1 MLNNH
6 NATPRI
12 VINTNWIE
20 NQLEDPFRM
29 KHSYTLEVGPL
40 RSCLAPRLRAII
52 TGSVMA
58 MMLALGAV
66 SPHLAGTL
74 LTSKLLN
81 RENRYS
87 LQTFAGSHTVNP
99 ATIKLPAQI
108 SVLLLPDH
116 FSEPEWKEV
125 MFQVSQLASLKDRV
139 TSFRVHALLD
149 GTLRSWETFPKQI
162 LDELVK
168 LKPLNSSNNGSNRRN
183 QELKP
188 GSEVQ
193 VYQDLGIH
201 LPKPKVAWETL
212 LLFFPENDVKNA
224 DLKSF
229 CSAYLADKLSQE
241 KFRLVHWRTSAGVTS
256 LGSVGG
262 DLTKGPPVG
271 QNSGTESVFA
281 SVAKATCGA
290 EVTTMEELS
299 EVLSLFS
306 CSEVAI
312 PEVVLPKGSF
322 QYKARLIDSV
332 EGETVS
338 EFPAVAQ
345 ARNGPPV
352 SPKDYSRLLQT
363 LKRARHAAGQRDM
376 EALRSSIGEAL
387 NLNPLHPPT
396 LRFAARIYRQQEDWK
411 TALQLTIP
419 LATLVPRDASIFS
432 DIGDLYFN
440 LREWEK
446 SAKAYRS
453 VLEINPGH
461 SRVMAKLIGI
471 QEQQGNILQALREV
485 QSALS
490 RYPSEAR
497 LYFRQGSLLE
507 KIGRL
512 TESLGSYQKALKL
525 SPDLEEGYLS
535 IARIHL
541 SQDQHAKAHRI
552 LKQAVELI
560 PSQYKLHM
568 RYAKFC
574 EKQGFYQQAIAF
586 YRQACR
592 AEPNLASAHFR
603 IAKLQRTLDKT
614 KEALATLEE
623 GLKVNPRSL
632 QLHQLRCDLLTQSNQ
647 LPAMRKAVEHAA
659 VTFPGNSSVLAK
671 LAEVRDVF
679 GDRAAEGYELLAKAL
694 EQDKA
699 TVDQLEPVL
708 ERGLV
713 VALRD
718 GDRIRAARLARRL
731 VLLGRSE
738 IPDIEE
744 IPKNIVQTGMVV
756 VPGGIRGL
764 SQAAIM
770 HGDTHPDVFVSE
782 YVSTLVRRTYGD
794 SGESYLRT
802 IRHYFKTI
810 AELRAIAKSKS
821 RQFQILIDT
830 DNKASTKKAKEVLTL
845 LGWAIRQVDGRMKL
859 ELGTDE
865 MAALRQTYLQSLG
878 VDEMEMKS
886 KLEGGGSYLLT
897 IADQEVPV
905 PFDEKFWLR
914 RFFHKP
920 YPSGGLLEALLDNT
934 GAIRLFGGLLGMNHE
949 ARRLVL
955 DVYPPKD
962 LLEKYADMLLAYG
975 SAISV
980 KNKQL
985 LLPGGAASIP
995 RWEALVGVSPKK
1007 PKQFIRRLLSH
1018 ELGKPL
1024 AYYHSLINLPV
1035 LNQNFLTHR
1044 PGRLANFYE
1053 VFQFNGSRNPN
1064 RRIVGHRNRFKDFG
1078 RELPVDQEGRVHFPG
1093 SARIWTLPPG
1103 QFAKLEEEVPSSKT
1117 LLSQTVSPENENK
1130 ILISL
1135 HVTDY
1140 QVGVRKYKYLENFLA
1155 VVHIQRHWKQ
1165 PMDESTALLLAQSY
1179 PKYSELFPYLISL
1192 PQQSTEQLQQFFQAA
1207 RNLEQFEGANL
1218 NNVLGS
1224 FHGLLHFLVLLSQNY
1239 AMDQSE
1245 TESILN
1251 NLCEQFAKANTKAH
1265 IAAAGV
1271 GILHQISQ
1279 ALLPTEA
1286 LPAKAPESKIIAP
1299 RVTGIDGQFLTALG
1313 GQPREVE
1320 FTSNYQTTVVDISSM
1335 ERGRIQEV
1343 LQLQHIP
1350 SLTGLIELYHAALK
1364 IRKNGV
1370 RDKKTIQTFRESL
1383 EELHRLEQE
1392 LENQLTKVQQGHLAL
1407 LEPGKASH
1415 GTRQLRKLV
1424 GKNESSEGLSQLADA
1439 LLGEFNRHLKDALVG
1454 WVYAYYFSP
1463 RDLAI
1468 AEDPLLTRKHQFHV
1482 TVGTRRQIFWP
1493 SASRQTRRLQRGNY
1507 LRGPLCQI
1515 PTLTGEIGL
1524 VKAEAGESI
1533 GTDPVVERFAA
1544 AQLSGVRSL
1553 PWPHLNPLSMHLV
1566 GLKIRLAREF
1576 IVQAS
1581 LREALRKNLAEA
1593 LKGLLGPMRMVHLL
1607 EGVSRQELGPAFG
1620 LLSSSDLYFLAN
1632 ELLKNPSYS
1641 SILGNGPV
1649 RTAWERTVKVVP
1661 PGQDRFFVG
1670 LEEGRSSHCK
1680 LILPVPYED
1689 YSNSLLTIEL
1699 SKRLGHMM
1707 LTLAEAADR
1716 VGLPFEAV
1724 ALLAEPAV
1732 RHLALNAGMNTSA
1745 DWRSAIQAMGRL
1757 QPEILLQEI
1766 STQNLTH

>member
-1 MLNNH
+1 MENSH
-6 NATPRI
+6 T
-12 VINTNWIE
+12 IE
-20 NQLEDPFRM
+20 AVP
-29 KHSYTLEVGPL
+29 S
-40 RSCLAPRLRAII
+40 RSCLVARLLAVSM
-52 TGSVMA
+52 GSVMA
-58 MMLALGAV
+58 MLLTLGAA
-66 SPHLAGTL
+66 SSHLAGTL
-74 LTSKLLN
+74 LTTKLSN
-81 RENRYS
+81 NENRYS
-87 LQTFAGSHTVNP
+87 LQTFAGAHNVNLV
-99 ATIKLPAQI
+99 TLELPAQI

-116 FSEPEWKEV
+116 FSERGWKEV
-125 MFQVSQLASLKDRV
+125 MFRVSELASLKDQV
-139 TSFRVHALLD
+139 PGFRLHALLG
-149 GTLRSWETFPKQI
+149 GTLRSWEGFPKQI

-168 LKPLNSSNNGSNRRN
+168 LKPLNSSNNDSNRRD
-183 QELKP
+183 QESKP

-201 LPKPKVAWETL
+201 LPKPTAAWETL
-212 LLFFPENDVKNA
+212 LLFFPENDIKNA

-229 CSAYLADKLSQE
+229 CAAYLADKLSQE
-241 KFRLVHWRTSAGVTS
+241 KFRLVHWRISAKVTS
-256 LGSVGG
+256 LASTGG
-262 DLTKGPPVG
+262 GLAKVSPVG
-271 QNSGTESVFA
+271 QNFGTESAFA

-290 EVTTMEELS
+290 EVTTVAELS
-299 EVLSLFS
+299 EALSLSS

-312 PEVVLPKGSF
+312 PEVVLPKGVF
-322 QYKARLIDSV
+322 QYRARLIDKLD
-332 EGETVS
+332 GKIIS
-338 EFPAVAQ
+338 EFPALAQ
-345 ARNGPPV
+345 ARDGQPV
-352 SPKDYSRLLQT
+352 SPQDYAQLLQT
-363 LKRARHAAGQRDM
+363 LKRARRAAAQRDM
-376 EALRSSIGEAL
+376 EELRSSIGEAL

-419 LATLVPRDASIFS
+419 LATLVPRDSSIFS
-432 DIGDLYFN
+432 DIGDLYFK

-446 SAKAYRS
+446 SAQAYRS

-461 SRVMAKLIGI
+461 STVLAKLIGI
-471 QEQQGNILQALREV
+471 QEQQGNLSQALREA
-485 QSALS
+485 QSALL
-490 RYPSEAR
+490 RNPSEAS

-507 KIGRL
+507 KIGRS
-512 TESLGSYQKALKL
+512 TESLKSYQKALEL
-525 SPDLEEGYLS
+525 RPNLGEGYLR
-535 IARIHL
+535 IARVHL
-541 SQDQHAKAHRI
+541 SQDQHAKAHGV
-552 LKQAVELI
+552 LEQAVELI
-560 PSQYKLHM
+560 PSQYRLHM

-574 EKQGFYQQAIAF
+574 EKQGFYEQAIAF
-586 YRQACR
+586 YRQAR
-592 AEPNLASAHFR
+592 RVEPNLASAHFR
-603 IAKLQRTLDKT
+603 MAKLQRTLDKT

-623 GLKVNPRSL
+623 GLKANPRSL

-647 LPAMRKAVEHAA
+647 LPAMREAVEHAA
-659 VTFPGNSSVLAK
+659 VTFPRNSSVLAK

-679 GDRAAEGYELLAKAL
+679 GHRAAEGYELLAKAL
-694 EQDKA
+694 ERDKA
-699 TVDQLEPVL
+699 TLDQLEPVL

-731 VLLGRSE
+731 VLLGRSD

-744 IPKNIVQTGMVV
+744 IPKNISQTGMVV
-756 VPGGIRGL
+756 VPGGVRGL
-764 SQAAIM
+764 AQAAIM
-770 HGDTHPDVFVSE
+770 HGDTHADVFVSG

-794 SGESYLRT
+794 AGKGYLET

-821 RQFQILIDT
+821 RQFQILLDT
-830 DNKASTKKAKEVLTL
+830 HDKASTKKAKQVLTL
-845 LGWAIRQVDGRMKL
+845 LGWAMRQVDGRMKL

-865 MAALRQTYLQSLG
+865 VAALRQTYLQSLG

-897 IADQEVPV
+897 ITDQEVPV

-934 GAIRLFGGLLGMNHE
+934 DAIRLFGGLLGMNHE
-949 ARRLVL
+949 ARLLVL
-955 DVYPPKD
+955 DAYRAQD
-962 LLEKYADMLLAYG
+962 LLEKYADILLAYG
-975 SAISV
+975 SALSV
-980 KNKQL
+980 KNEQL
-985 LLPGGAASIP
+985 LLPGGPASIP
-995 RWEALVGVSPKK
+995 GWEALVGISPKK
-1007 PKQFIRRLLSH
+1007 PRQFIRRLLSH

-1035 LNQNFLTHR
+1035 LNQHFLTHR

-1053 VFQFNGSRNPN
+1053 VFQFNGSKNPN

-1078 RELPVDQEGRVHFPG
+1078 RELPVNQEGQIHFPG
-1093 SARIWTLPPG
+1093 SARVWAVPPG
-1103 QFAKLEEEVPSSKT
+1103 QFAKLEEVPNSET
-1117 LLSQTVSPENENK
+1117 LLSQTVSPETENK
-1130 ILISL
+1130 ILIRL

-1140 QVGVRKYKYLENFLA
+1140 QVGVRKYKYVENFLA

-1207 RNLEQFEGANL
+1207 RNLEQVEKSNL
-1218 NNVLGS
+1218 NNALGL
-1224 FHGLLHFLVLLSQNY
+1224 FHGLLHFVVLFSQNY

-1251 NLCEQFAKANTKAH
+1251 NLCEEFARANTNEQVT
-1265 IAAAGV
+1265 AAAV
-1271 GILHQISQ
+1271 EILHRISR
-1279 ALLPTEA
+1279 ALLPTEPS
-1286 LPAKAPESKIIAP
+1286 PAKAPVSKILAP

-1320 FTSNYQTTVVDISSM
+1320 FTSNYQTIIVDISSM
-1335 ERGRIQEV
+1335 ERGRIKEV

-1350 SLTGLIELYHAALK
+1350 SLTGLIELYHAALE
-1364 IRKNGV
+1364 IRKHGV
-1370 RDKKTIQTFRESL
+1370 TDKKAIQTFRAIL
-1383 EELHRLEQE
+1383 EDLHRLEQQ
-1392 LENQLTKVQQGHLAL
+1392 LENQLTNAQRKNLAF

-1415 GTRQLRKLV
+1415 GTRQLRKVV
-1424 GKNESSEGLSQLADA
+1424 GKDENSEGISQLADA
-1439 LLGEFNRHLKDALVG
+1439 LLGEFNKHLKDALVG

-1463 RDLAI
+1463 RDLVI
-1468 AEDPLLTRKHQFHV
+1468 AEDPLLTRKHRFHM
-1482 TVGTRRQIFWP
+1482 TLGTRRQVFWP
-1493 SASRQTRRLQRGNY
+1493 PGSSQTRRLQTGNY

-1533 GTDPVVERFAA
+1533 GTNPVVERFAA

-1576 IVQAS
+1576 IAQAS

-1593 LKGLLGPMRMVHLL
+1593 LKGLLGPMRRVHLL
-1607 EGVSRQELGPAFG
+1607 ESISRQELGSAFAI
-1620 LLSSSDLYFLAN
+1620 LSSSDLYFLAN
-1632 ELLKNPSYS
+1632 ELLEKPSHS

-1649 RTAWERTVKVVP
+1649 RKAWERTVKLVP
-1661 PGQDRFFVG
+1661 SGQDRFFVG
-1670 LEEGRSSHCK
+1670 LEEGGSSHCK
-1680 LILPVPYED
+1680 LILPAPYED

-1716 VGLPFEAV
+1716 VGLPLEAV

-1745 DWRSAIQAMGRL
+1745 DWRGAIQAMGRL
-1757 QPEILLQEI
+1757 QPKTLLQEI
-1766 STQNLTH
+1766 TKQDHTH